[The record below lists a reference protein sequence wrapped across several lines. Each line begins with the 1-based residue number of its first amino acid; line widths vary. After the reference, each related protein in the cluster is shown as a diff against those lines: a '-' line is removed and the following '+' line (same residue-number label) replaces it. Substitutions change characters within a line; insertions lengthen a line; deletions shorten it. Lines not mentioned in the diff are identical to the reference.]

1 MNAQEIAERLGARRI
16 GRDYRCDCPSCG
28 YHAAF
33 SIRGRPDQR
42 ARVSCFSCSDR
53 DGITSALR
61 SVTAGS
67 WSPPERR
74 PPETEALARAEKQR
88 RACDL
93 WERAVSA
100 ADTVVARYLASR
112 GLAGLEESAALRHTP
127 SIGHPGGG
135 PKLPAMVA
143 RVVDINGATVAVHR
157 TYLRADGSGQADV
170 EPAKASLGPV
180 WGAAIRLHP
189 HDPDRPLVIGEG
201 IESSAS
207 AGIMLQAP
215 AWSAINAGNLGGGVV
230 LPPEVRDIIIAAD
243 TDDEGDARAHQAA
256 WRWKREGRSV
266 RIARPRL
273 GDWNDALLEE
283 LR

>member
-61 SVTAGS
+61 QVTAGS

-74 PPETEALARAEKQR
+74 APETEAQVRADKQR
-88 RACDL
+88 RAGEL
-93 WERAVSA
+93 WNRVGRAS
-100 ADTVVARYLASR
+100 DTLVARYLASR
-112 GLAGLEESAALRHTP
+112 GLAGLEDSTALRFGP
-127 SIGHPGGG
+127 SVGHPGGG

-143 RVVDINGATVAVHR
+143 RVADVGGDTVAVHR
-157 TYLRADGSGQADV
+157 TYLRADGSGKADV
-170 EPAKASLGPV
+170 EPTKASLGAV

-201 IESSAS
+201 IETAAS

-215 AWSAINAGNLGGGVV
+215 AWSAISAGNLGGGLV
-230 LPPEVRDIIIAAD
+230 LPNEVRDIIVAAD
-243 TDDEGDARAHQAA
+243 TDDEGESRAQQAA
-256 WRWKREGRSV
+256 WRWKREGRAV
-266 RIARPRL
+266 RIARPRR

>member
-1 MNAQEIAERLGARRI
+1 MNAQEIALRLGARRI

-53 DGITSALR
+53 NGITSALR
-61 SVTAGS
+61 QVTAGS

-74 PPETEALARAEKQR
+74 APETEAEARAEKRR
-88 RACDL
+88 RACGL
-93 WERAVSA
+93 WERAGSA
-100 ADTVVARYLASR
+100 SGTLVARYLGSR
-112 GLAGLEESAALRHTP
+112 GLAGLEDSAALRFAP

-143 RVVDINGATVAVHR
+143 RVVDAAGDTVAVHR
-157 TYLRADGSGQADV
+157 TYLRSDGSGKADV
-170 EPAKASLGPV
+170 EPTKASLGPV
-180 WGAAIRLHP
+180 WGAAIRMQP

-201 IESSAS
+201 VETSAS
-207 AGIMLQAP
+207 AGVMLQAP
-215 AWSAINAGNLGGGVV
+215 AWSAISAGNLGGGLV
-230 LPPEVRDIIIAAD
+230 LPSAVRDIIIAAD
-243 TDDEGDARAHQAA
+243 TDSEGESRAHQAA
-256 WRWKREGRSV
+256 WRWKREGRAV
-266 RIARPRL
+266 RIARPRR